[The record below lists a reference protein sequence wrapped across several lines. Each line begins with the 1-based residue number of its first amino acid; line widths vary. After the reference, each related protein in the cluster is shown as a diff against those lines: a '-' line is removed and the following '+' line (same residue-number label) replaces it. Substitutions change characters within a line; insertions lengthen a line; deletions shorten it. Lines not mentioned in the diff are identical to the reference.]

1 MIVVSVLLSGSKEGG
16 FVGFSEWRKR
26 KRCCDSES
34 WVRLLEVVV
43 HFFFLSLSSSVWKG
57 GRRGGEGGEERKV
70 VYLTTFLSATNNIGR
85 SKD

>member
-1 MIVVSVLLSGSKEGG
+1 MIVVSGFAFRFERGGLLVSVSG
-16 FVGFSEWRKR
+16 KR

-34 WVRLLEVVV
+34 WVGYLKLS
-43 HFFFLSLSSSVWKG
+43 FTFSFSLSSSVWKG

>member
-1 MIVVSVLLSGSKEGG
+1 MIVVSGFAFRFERGGLLVSVSG
-16 FVGFSEWRKR
+16 KR